1 MPHSPL
7 HTHTAAHLQG
17 FVQFL
22 LLLSLELVLFYK
34 KKRHFVFCGG
44 FCEVCDALLCKLSS
58 LGIFNLYF
66 SLSELAQD
74 MPSAVGLHP

>member
-22 LLLSLELVLFYK
+22 LLLSLELVLWVLQK
-34 KKRHFVFCGG
+34 KALCVLWG
-44 FCEVCDALLCKLSS
+44 FL
-58 LGIFNLYF
+58 
-66 SLSELAQD
+66 
-74 MPSAVGLHP
+74 